1 MPGKIHLALAG
12 ALLTG
17 VGVIGATTVA
27 EAGPWS
33 RGRSI
38 ALHDA
43 AGTRVGTVVVQ
54 RRGVTKVRVGVQV
67 RGLAPGFHGF
77 HIHTTGVCDPKAVDP
92 ATGQVTPFFTAGGH
106 LDVARAAAE
115 PDTTILPL
123 PLAPKNHG
131 DHAGDLPP
139 LLAGEDGVAAASFIT
154 DRFRVGRLTDA
165 DGAAFVVHA
174 LPDNLAHI
182 PERYGAADA
191 ATLRTGDA
199 GGRVAC
205 GVLR

>member
-1 MPGKIHLALAG
+1 MPGKVHLALAG

-27 EAGPWS
+27 EAGPWA

-54 RRGVTKVRVGVQV
+54 RRGVTKVRIGVQV

-77 HIHTTGVCDPKAVDP
+77 HVHSVGVCDPKSVDP
-92 ATGQVTPFFTAGGH
+92 TTGQIAAFLSAGGH
-106 LDVARAAAE
+106 LDIAKAAAE
-115 PDTTILPL
+115 PDTTVLPV
-123 PLAPKNHG
+123 AITPKNHG

-139 LLAGEDGVAAASFIT
+139 LLAGEDGVAAASFTT
-154 DRFRVGRLTDA
+154 DRFKISKLTDA

-174 LPDNLAHI
+174 MPDNLAHV
-182 PERYGAADA
+182 PDRYGAADA